1 MINFLMYYAIPQYM
15 SDSNLYKKYAKYYD
29 KIYSEKDYESEAE
42 FIKWAVQKHKTSTG
56 NKLLDVACGT
66 GNHMQFLKDQFSIV
80 GVDINPEM
88 LKIAKK
94 KVAKVKFIKGDMK
107 NLMLDK
113 NNKFDVIICMFAA
126 IAYNLNYKEL
136 KSTLKS
142 FNTYLKPGGVL
153 IFDLHIHEDYW
164 LGDRVWVDTVVEK
177 ELKLARISISPK
189 RKNVLDLNL
198 ILFVN
203 DKGKIDFDIDH
214 HQLGLF
220 NPGKIKKVMKDTG
233 FDPRI
238 YAGFTKKPWNN
249 KMKSPV
255 VFIGIK

>member
-1 MINFLMYYAIPQYM
+1 MTEEQ
-15 SDSNLYKKYAKYYD
+15 LYKKYAKYYD

-42 FIKWAVQKHKTSTG
+42 FIKWAVHKHKTSSG
-56 NKLLDVACGT
+56 NNLLDVACGT
-66 GNHMQFLKDQFSIV
+66 GNHVQFLKDQFSIV
-80 GVDINPEM
+80 GLDINPEM

-94 KVAKVKFIKGDMK
+94 KNAKVKFIKGDMK
-107 NLMLDK
+107 NLDLDK
-113 NNKFDVIICMFAA
+113 SNKFDVIICMFAA
-126 IAYNLNYKEL
+126 IAYNLNYEEL
-136 KSTLKS
+136 ENTLKS

-177 ELKLARISISPK
+177 DFQVARISPSPK
-189 RKNVLDLNL
+189 KKDVLDLNL
-198 ILFVN
+198 ILFVK
-203 DKGKIDFDIDH
+203 DKGKIDFNIDH

-220 NPGKIKKVMKDTG
+220 NVGKIIKVMKDSG

-238 YAGFTKKPWNN
+238 YAGFTKKPWNK